1 MMKGQSGSAM
11 FGFWDD
17 GIAYAVAVMSA
28 FGNVWASG
36 FENWCSGGSD
46 LGRTVKQARDENP

>member
-1 MMKGQSGSAM
+1 MMKGQSGSPM

-17 GIAYAVAVMSA
+17 GPYAVAVMSA

-46 LGRTVKQARDENP
+46 LGRVVKQARDENP